1 MPGQSL
7 LSPDLVQ
14 LGIEADTKEEVIE
27 KLANLLI
34 NKGYVKNSYLE
45 AILEREK
52 VFPTGLPTEGV
63 GVAIPH
69 ADIKHV
75 NVPAIAIAI
84 LKKPVEFNVMGNPD
98 EKVEVKIVFMMA
110 IKEPHMQINL
120 LKNLVSVF
128 QDKKLLIRLTNATN
142 KNNIIS
148 LLNDTINLDLQKGD
162 SVRES
167 AN

>member
-1 MPGQSL
+1 MPKNNL
-7 LSPDLVQ
+7 LNPDLVQ
-14 LGIEADTKEEVIE
+14 VQYEAKTKEEVIE
-27 KLANLLI
+27 KLAKMLI
-34 NKGYVKNSYLE
+34 DKGYAKRSYLE

-75 NVPAIAIAI
+75 NIPAIAIAI
-84 LKKPVEFNVMGNPD
+84 LKNPVEFNVMGNPD
-98 EKVEVKIVFMMA
+98 EKVDVNIVFMLA
-110 IKEPHMQINL
+110 IKEPHMQVNL

-128 QDKKLLIRLTNATN
+128 QDKKLLIRLTNTTN

-148 LLNDTINLDLQKGD
+148 LLDEAINLDLQKDD
-162 SVRES
+162 SVYES